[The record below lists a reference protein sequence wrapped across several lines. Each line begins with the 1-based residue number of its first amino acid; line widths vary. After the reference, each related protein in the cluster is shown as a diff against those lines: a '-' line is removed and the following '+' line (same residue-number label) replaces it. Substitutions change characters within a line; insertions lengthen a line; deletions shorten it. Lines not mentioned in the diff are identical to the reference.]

1 MKLADSL
8 LICESVLLENEK
20 SESKNS
26 SKIKIKQLLEIE
38 SNNNISVNNQLP
50 VITEEVLVICGL
62 LLFLEGIDG
71 FFFFKGYLTP
81 WCPPSGARVSRRL
94 ARTWKKTGKH
104 SERWNS
110 SPIVFSIS
118 SQRELLPGSHL
129 APRKAFDTRIHQG

>member
-8 LICESVLLENEK
+8 LICESGLLENDK

-38 SNNNISVNNQLP
+38 SSNNISVNNQLP

-62 LLFLEGIDG
+62 LLFLEGIDS
-71 FFFFKGYLTP
+71 FFLKGYLTP
-81 WCPPSGARVSRRL
+81 WCPPSGARVCRRL
-94 ARTWKKTGKH
+94 ARTWKKTGKK

-118 SQRELLPGSHL
+118 SQLELLPGSHL
-129 APRKAFDTRIHQG
+129 APRRAFDTRIHEG

>member
-62 LLFLEGIDG
+62 LLS
-71 FFFFKGYLTP
+71 
-81 WCPPSGARVSRRL
+81 SGRN
-94 ARTWKKTGKH
+94 W
-104 SERWNS
+104 
-110 SPIVFSIS
+110 
-118 SQRELLPGSHL
+118 
-129 APRKAFDTRIHQG
+129 